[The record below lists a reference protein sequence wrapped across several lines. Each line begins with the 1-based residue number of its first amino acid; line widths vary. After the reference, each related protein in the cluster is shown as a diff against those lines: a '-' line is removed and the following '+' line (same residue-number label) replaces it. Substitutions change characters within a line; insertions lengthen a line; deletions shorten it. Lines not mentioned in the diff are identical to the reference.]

1 MSNEVNVAYPIG
13 LRVTNVRMMT
23 KDELSDEGWDHSF
36 GGFPVVIEFEDGS
49 KIYGASDPEGNDA
62 GCLFGMTKDGEALI
76 VSPLLTNEMVKDG
89 KTS

>member
-1 MSNEVNVAYPIG
+1 MSNQVNVAYPIG
-13 LRVTNVRMMT
+13 LRVTEVRMMT

-49 KIYGASDPEGNDA
+49 KIYAASDPEGNDA
-62 GCLFGMTKDGEALI
+62 GCLFGMTKNGEALI
-76 VSPLLTNEMVKDG
+76 VSPLTDEMTRQG